1 MLDLFGLGQIG
12 TAIVAVLGAFGAIW
26 AALWGARRSGAN
38 SANAKRDAESARDY
52 IAERK
57 RQDEIDVGHG
67 ASDAERIRMLEA
79 IRDRRGAS
87 KD

>member
-1 MLDLFGLGQIG
+1 MIDLFGLGNIG
-12 TAIVAVLGAFGAIW
+12 TTIALVLGAL
-26 AALWGARRSGAN
+26 AALWGAIWKAKRDGAKD
-38 SANAKRDAESARDY
+38 ATAKRDAQNAAEY

-67 ASDAERIRMLEA
+67 ASDLERIGMLEA
-79 IRDRRGAS
+79 IRDRPRTG

>member
-1 MLDLFGLGQIG
+1 VITRIKLWAA
-12 TAIVAVLGAFGAIW
+12 AIVGFFVMAWV
-26 AALWGARRSGAN
+26 ALWRAKQQGAAD
-38 SANAKRDAESARDY
+38 ATAKRDAQNAAEY

-67 ASDAERIRMLEA
+67 ATDAERIEMLES
-79 IRDRRGAS
+79 IRDRPRTG

>member
-1 MLDLFGLGQIG
+1 MIARLKLYAAAITGLFVMAWI
-12 TAIVAVLGAFGAIW
+12 
-26 AALWGARRSGAN
+26 ALWRAKRQGAAD
-38 SANAKRDAESARDY
+38 ATAKRDAQNAAEY

-67 ASDAERIRMLEA
+67 ASDDQRIRMLEA
-79 IRDRRGAS
+79 IRDRKRTG